1 MLFPEMHKPPAEH
14 LQEFCKLACT
24 APAGDGRAPAATGH
38 LPNTCTPEQA
48 HRAIGVSVRQIKYW
62 VEDGTLLAVNSAR
75 CPIHGRAKKKGKLD
89 RWRVV
94 VRRVPGLFDTPEMMA
109 FPTLEELVAKAS
121 NARARGQRNENTNET
136 RPRGRRKP
144 PRRLPRRRCRRHSD
158 LYSQLS
164 LLPMR
169 WPKPQRINA
178 VDRRS
183 NKGSERMPP
192 T

>member
-1 MLFPEMHKPPAEH
+1 MLSPEMHEPPAEAM
-14 LQEFCKLACT
+14 QEPCKPS
-24 APAGDGRAPAATGH
+24 APDDRAPTGR

-75 CPIHGRAKKKGKLD
+75 CPVHGRPKRRGKLD

-121 NARARGQRNENTNET
+121 NARAAQ
-136 RPRGRRKP
+136 
-144 PRRLPRRRCRRHSD
+144 
-158 LYSQLS
+158 
-164 LLPMR
+164 
-169 WPKPQRINA
+169 
-178 VDRRS
+178 
-183 NKGSERMPP
+183 
-192 T
+192 